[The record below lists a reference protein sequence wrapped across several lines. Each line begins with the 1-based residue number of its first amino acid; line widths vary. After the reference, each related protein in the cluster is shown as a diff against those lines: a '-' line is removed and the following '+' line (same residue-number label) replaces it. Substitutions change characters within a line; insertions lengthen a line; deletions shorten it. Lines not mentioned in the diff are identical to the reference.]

1 MTPRARPCLRLSAV
15 ALFLA
20 SGVPA
25 VASAGDVVLH
35 AGRILD
41 VRTGAYLEDRAVR
54 ISGGK
59 IAAIEPWPG
68 ARTASPGSEVVD
80 LTAFTVLPGLVDAHT
95 HLLSRRKA
103 GEDYAPMLVTR
114 SLPYR
119 TLEGA
124 ANANAT
130 VRAGFT
136 TVRDVE
142 SEGAGF
148 ADAALRDAIARG
160 LVPGPR
166 MQVATRGI
174 AALGYYFPLNV
185 APEYASMLTGAQMVS
200 GVEETRK
207 AVREQIR
214 GGADLLKIYVDFL
227 DPDGRSMHPTLT
239 MEEIRTAAEE
249 AHRSGRRVAAHA
261 VTAEGIANAIAGGA
275 DSIEHGFLMTPELL
289 KTMAARGVAWV
300 PTCQALFDWVEAA
313 PQRAE
318 VPQAQLDG
326 LEKTIPAARRLGIR
340 IAAGSDASSVED
352 HGRNAR
358 ELVAL
363 TRLGLT
369 PLEAV
374 RAATVDGA
382 AVLGL
387 EDQIGAVEVGKRADL
402 IAVRG
407 DPLKEIGVLE
417 QVSFVMKDGQVV
429 RRAP

>member
-1 MTPRARPCLRLSAV
+1 MTRRARLFLRLSV
-15 ALFLA
+15 AALLLSAGPVF
-20 SGVPA
+20 
-25 VASAGDVVLH
+25 ASAGDLVLH
-35 AGRILD
+35 VGRVLD
-41 VRTGAYLEDRAVR
+41 VRAGAYLEDRAVV
-54 ISGGK
+54 ISGGR
-59 IAAIEPWPG
+59 ITAVEPWSA
-68 ARTASPGSEVVD
+68 ARAVSTASEVID
-80 LTAFTVLPGLVDAHT
+80 LTGSTVLPGLIDAHT
-95 HLLSRRKA
+95 HLLSRRKP

-114 SLPYR
+114 SQPYR

-124 ANANAT
+124 ANASAT
-130 VRAGFT
+130 LRAGFT

-185 APEYASMLTGAQMVS
+185 APEYASTLTGAQMVC

-207 AVREQIR
+207 AAREQIR

-227 DPDGRSMHPTLT
+227 DPGGRDMHPTLT
-239 MEEIRTAAEE
+239 LEEIRTAVEE
-249 AHRSGRRVAAHA
+249 AHRSGRKVAAHA
-261 VTAEGIANAIAGGA
+261 VTVEGIGNAIAGGA
-275 DSIEHGFLMTPELL
+275 DSIEHGHLMTLELL
-289 KTMAARGVAWV
+289 KTMAGRGIVWV
-300 PTCQALFDWVEAA
+300 PTCQPLFDWVEAA
-313 PQRAE
+313 PERAE
-318 VPQAQLDG
+318 VPRAQLEG
-326 LEKTIPAARRLGIR
+326 LRKTIPAARRLGVR
-340 IAAGSDASSVED
+340 IASGSDASSVAD

-369 PLEAV
+369 PLEAI
-374 RAATVDGA
+374 RAATTEGA
-382 AVLGL
+382 VLLGL
-387 EDQIGAVEVGKRADL
+387 EEQVGAVEVGKRADL

-429 RRAP
+429 RRDP

>member
-1 MTPRARPCLRLSAV
+1 VTRRARPCLRLSAA
-15 ALFLA
+15 ALVLA
-20 SGVPA
+20 IGPA
-25 VASAGDVVLH
+25 VVSGGDLVLH
-35 AGRILD
+35 AGRVLD
-41 VRTGAYLEDRAVR
+41 VRTGVYLEDRAVVVSAGR
-54 ISGGK
+54 IT
-59 IAAIEPWPG
+59 AVEPWSD
-68 ARTASPGSEVVD
+68 ARAATPTSEVID
-80 LTAFTVLPGLVDAHT
+80 LTGSTVLPGLIDAHT
-95 HLLSRRKA
+95 HLLSRRKP

-114 SLPYR
+114 SQAYR

-124 ANANAT
+124 ANASAT
-130 VRAGFT
+130 LRAGFT

-166 MQVATRGI
+166 MLVATRGI

-185 APEYASMLTGAQMVS
+185 APEYAATLTGAQMVS

-207 AVREQIR
+207 AAREQIR
-214 GGADLLKIYVDFL
+214 GGADVIKIYVDFL
-227 DPDGRSMHPTLT
+227 DPGGREMHPTLT

-249 AHRSGRRVAAHA
+249 AHRAGRKVAAHA
-261 VTAEGIANAIAGGA
+261 ITVEGIANAIAGGA
-275 DSIEHGFLMTPELL
+275 DSIEHGHLMTQDLL
-289 KTMAARGVAWV
+289 KTMAGRGIAWV

-313 PQRAE
+313 PERAE
-318 VPQAQLDG
+318 VPRAQLEG
-326 LEKTIPAARRLGIR
+326 LRKTIPAARRLGVR
-340 IAAGSDASSVED
+340 IASGSDASSATD

-363 TRLGLT
+363 TRLGMT

-374 RAATVDGA
+374 RAATTDGA
-382 AVLGL
+382 VLLGIQ
-387 EDQIGAVEVGKRADL
+387 DQVGAVEVGKRADL

-417 QVSFVMKDGQVV
+417 HVSFVLKEGQVV
-429 RRAP
+429 RRDP